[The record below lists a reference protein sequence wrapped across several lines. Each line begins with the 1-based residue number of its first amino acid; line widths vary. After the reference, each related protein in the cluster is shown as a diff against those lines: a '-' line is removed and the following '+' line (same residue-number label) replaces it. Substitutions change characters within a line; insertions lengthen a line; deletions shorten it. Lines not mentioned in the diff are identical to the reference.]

1 MVDSYFHVVIDR
13 YIKNCPKAPKILRIH
28 IHYLTVTIEWES
40 QHEFSW
46 LTASHKVI
54 IKVSARGAVI
64 LKLDCER
71 ILLSALSCGR
81 SQDSVAYKVLIG
93 ALSYFLAI

>member
-1 MVDSYFHVVIDR
+1 M
-13 YIKNCPKAPKILRIH
+13 
-28 IHYLTVTIEWES
+28 EWES
-40 QHEFSW
+40 QHELSW

-71 ILLSALSCGR
+71 ILLSALSHGC
-81 SQDSVAYKVLIG
+81 SQDSVVYKVLVGDI
-93 ALSYFLAI
+93 SYFLAT